1 MGDGR
6 RGKSVSFPARNEGSL
21 GRPTETQKM
30 KMKNQRDEIRKVGGS
45 DGKRRRIRRDIIN
58 RPDEWVGWL
67 VEGGR
72 KEKIGNGSKVVSP
85 SWIRI

>member
-1 MGDGR
+1 
-6 RGKSVSFPARNEGSL
+6 
-21 GRPTETQKM
+21 M

-67 VEGGR
+67 AEGGR